1 MPDLNSPITENSTV
15 IVDHG
20 FTNAAV
26 VRATIHSDLTLFLCS
41 FETGGTLEVFFDKR
55 PDSGS
60 SYVSMKSDSYA

>member
-1 MPDLNSPITENSTV
+1 MDFSVSDLSSPITENSTV

-20 FTNAAV
+20 FTNSAV

-55 PDSGS
+55 PD
-60 SYVSMKSDSYA
+60 